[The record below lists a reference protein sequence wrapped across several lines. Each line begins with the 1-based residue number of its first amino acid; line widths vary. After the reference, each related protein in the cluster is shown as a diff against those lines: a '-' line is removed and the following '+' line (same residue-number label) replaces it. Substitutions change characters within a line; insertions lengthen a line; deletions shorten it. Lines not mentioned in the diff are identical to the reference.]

1 MHVFDGDAVDA
12 ALAYPALVD
21 ILAAAF
27 TKDAIAP
34 SRHHHGI
41 ALDGRPEATLL
52 LMPAWEAREPGSR
65 LAGRYMGVKCVTVF
79 PDNDT
84 LRKPAVLGT
93 YLLLSAET
101 GETMAV
107 MDATRLTAW
116 RTAAASALA
125 SRHLSRPDAARLL
138 LAGAGALAPFLIR
151 AHASVRPLREVAIWN
166 RSRPRAQSLVAALA
180 QDGIAAAL
188 VDDLA
193 TAVGRADIVSTA
205 TLSSEP
211 LVRGGWLKP
220 GTHLDCVGA
229 FKPSMRETDD
239 EVARRARIFVDT
251 YAGAFAEAGDILQ
264 PLQAGVIGREAV
276 LGELS
281 ELCRGT
287 VKGRTSAEEIT
298 LFKSVGA
305 SIEDLAAAVA
315 VYERYRVSESPGPGG
330 SDAAQPR
337 R

>member
-1 MHVFDGDAVDA
+1 LRIFDGAAVDA
-12 ALAYPALVD
+12 ALSYPALVD
-21 ILAAAF
+21 VLQSAF
-27 TKDAIAP
+27 INGAIAP
-34 SRHHHGI
+34 PRHHHGV
-41 ALDGRPEATLL
+41 ALRERPEATLL
-52 LMPAWEAREPGSR
+52 IMPAWEVREPGS
-65 LAGRYMGVKCVTVF
+65 LFAGRYMGVKAVTVF

-84 LRKPAVLGT
+84 LGRPAVLGT
-93 YLLLSAET
+93 YLWLSAET
-101 GETMAV
+101 GDTLAV
-107 MDATRLTAW
+107 MDATRLTVW

-125 SRHLSRPDAARLL
+125 SRYLSRPDAARLL
-138 LAGAGALAPFLIR
+138 MVGAGALAPFLVR
-151 AHASVRPLREVAIWN
+151 AHASVRPIREVAVWN
-166 RSRPRAQSLVAALA
+166 RSRPRAQALIAELARGGITAA
-180 QDGIAAAL
+180 I

-193 TAVGRADIVSTA
+193 AGVSRAHIVSTA

-211 LVRGGWLKP
+211 VIQGAWLKP

-251 YAGAFAEAGDILQ
+251 RAGAFAEAGDILQ
-264 PLQAGVIGREAV
+264 PLQAGVIGKEVV

-287 VKGRTSAEEIT
+287 VRGRTSTEEIT

-315 VYERYRVSESPGPGG
+315 VYKHWKG
-330 SDAAQPR
+330 SDPAGLTSG
-337 R
+337 